1 VIRHLTGAATALVLL
16 CGLRGS
22 LSAQVKPVKPVK
34 PRREQVQVPVPAEG
48 RAPARAG
55 RAGVPAD
62 QPLRQQVQQA
72 FRNRVREV
80 LNLDQPKMRQLNQ
93 TEQRFNRER
102 ADLTR
107 SERETRVAMKTALD
121 DTTNRDPHKIDQYI
135 NQLVQIQHQRADLVE
150 SEQKELS
157 TFLTPVQRLQ
167 YLSLKEQ
174 LDQRLREINKAAAAE
189 RRGGPPPEPPVP
201 ER

>member
-1 VIRHLTGAATALVLL
+1 MIRHVTGAVAALVLL
-16 CGLRGS
+16 GGS
-22 LSAQVKPVKPVK
+22 LSAQVKP
-34 PRREQVQVPVPAEG
+34 RRGRVEVPAPRGE
-48 RAPARAG
+48 RAPAPAPERGG
-55 RAGVPAD
+55 RAAAPGE

-102 ADLTR
+102 ADLLI
-107 SERETRVAMKTALD
+107 SERQTRFAMKAALD

-135 NQLVQIQHQRADLVE
+135 SQLVQIQHQRADLVE
-150 SEQKELS
+150 AEQKELS

-174 LDQRLREINKAAAAE
+174 LNERLKEINKAQAAE
-189 RRGGPPPEPPVP
+189 RRGGPPPQPPVP
-201 ER
+201 